1 MKDEDFK
8 GILEGIE
15 DATVFIRG
23 DKKRARIVVGPDIKA
38 LRARTKL
45 SQAKFARAYHLP
57 IGTVKDWE
65 QGRRQP
71 DAPARALLTII
82 EKDPDGA
89 AKALA
94 EA

>member
-8 GILEGIE
+8 GILEGID
-15 DATVFIRG
+15 DAAAFIG
-23 DKKRARIVVGPDIKA
+23 GKKKRANIVAGPDLKA
-38 LRARTKL
+38 LRARANMT
-45 SQAKFARAYHLP
+45 QAKFARAYHLP

-82 EKDPDGA
+82 EKDPDGV

-94 EA
+94 DA